1 MKEILGFFWEFKLIT
16 FIILLFLSPYILGL
30 LGLIKELLVEFV
42 YGLKRKSE
50 LLTIREKD
58 LNLRES
64 QITKL
69 EADLNRKLIRAN
81 YKLTETLKT
90 IDIIVSEKKEGFP
103 WVANAISDYHHL
115 LDLKIA
121 EELRI
126 KDNPALKGAEQVTL
140 ISKKKKEVE
149 KEYYQTKYLLDY
161 YEELFPWLAD
171 FREIDDE
178 IIKNDSSSLI
188 IYDNNDPASY
198 WLNENEYKKLT
209 VSERNQVALDRYNN
223 RKKSNWEIGRDY
235 ERYIGYL
242 YEKEGYNVSYQGII
256 KGYEDLGRDL
266 IAKKDNQSLIIQ
278 CKYWAKHKT
287 IHEKYVYQLFG
298 TTVEFFI
305 DKETISCNNHYEK
318 FNQSLKN
325 ESIKPVFVT
334 SIGLSETA
342 LKVADILS
350 VEVRQNVPLND
361 YPQIKCNVSTTTN
374 EKIYHLP
381 FDQQYDKVIIE
392 PEKGEFYAKTVKEAE
407 KMGFR
412 RSYKWRG
419 N

>member
-1 MKEILGFFWEFKLIT
+1 
-16 FIILLFLSPYILGL
+16 
-30 LGLIKELLVEFV
+30 
-42 YGLKRKSE
+42 
-50 LLTIREKD
+50 
-58 LNLRES
+58 
-64 QITKL
+64 
-69 EADLNRKLIRAN
+69 
-81 YKLTETLKT
+81 
-90 IDIIVSEKKEGFP
+90 
-103 WVANAISDYHHL
+103 
-115 LDLKIA
+115 
-121 EELRI
+121 
-126 KDNPALKGAEQVTL
+126 
-140 ISKKKKEVE
+140 
-149 KEYYQTKYLLDY
+149 
-161 YEELFPWLAD
+161 
-171 FREIDDE
+171 
-178 IIKNDSSSLI
+178 
-188 IYDNNDPASY
+188 
-198 WLNENEYKKLT
+198 
-209 VSERNQVALDRYNN
+209 
-223 RKKSNWEIGRDY
+223 
-235 ERYIGYL
+235 
-242 YEKEGYNVSYQGII
+242 
-256 KGYEDLGRDL
+256 L

>member
-1 MKEILGFFWEFKLIT
+1 NHRW
-16 FIILLFLSPYILGL
+16 
-30 LGLIKELLVEFV
+30 
-42 YGLKRKSE
+42 KSE
-50 LLTIREKD
+50 QLLIREKD
-58 LNLRES
+58 LKLREA
-64 QITKL
+64 QISKI
-69 EADLNRKLIRAN
+69 EIDLDAKIKKVN

-90 IDIIVSEKKEGFP
+90 IDTIVAEKKEGFP
-103 WVANAISDYHHL
+103 WVANAISDFHHL

-121 EELRI
+121 EEL
-126 KDNPALKGAEQVTL
+126 KVKVNPAPKASEELKL
-140 ISKKKKEVE
+140 ISAKKKEAE
-149 KEYYQTKYLLDY
+149 KNYYQTKYLLDY
-161 YEELFPWLAD
+161 YEELFPWLLE

-178 IIKNDSSSLI
+178 LIKKESSSSI
-188 IYDNNDPASY
+188 KYDKNDPASL
-198 WLNENEYKKLT
+198 WLNENEYKKLS

-266 IAKKDNQSLIIQ
+266 IAKRDNQSLIIQ

-325 ESIKPVFVT
+325 EYIKPVFVT

-342 LKVADILS
+342 MKVADILS
-350 VEVRQNVPLND
+350 VEVRQNVPMND

-392 PEKGEFYAKTVKEAE
+392 PEKGEFYASTVMEAE
-407 KMGFR
+407 EKGFR